1 MSQDN
6 YFTRVPDA
14 LYDALRDG
22 EITPLM
28 FDIMTHLHRWANWN
42 TGIVQTCNAKRLR
55 TALGGQHDDRVP
67 EERTIQRA
75 VQGLDEAGWIISG
88 YVRGMKVP
96 YGVQITNFLPAPDVD
111 GEKALI
117 IPMETK
123 HWKETSAFQGADEG
137 AEKALMQTVKRR
149 LKELDCSQ
157 DCSNKTVH
165 QTSVTTD
172 QPTYPSINPTSA
184 DADAQG
190 LGDVQNPLSTESV
203 PNQNQNPTS
212 FLEIGL
218 ATFFPRAQVT
228 AGNLRLMEE
237 INARLCTEEVT
248 HNGRTSSVSLEDL
261 LNYNWAHFADGSRKS
276 GLKLRSLRQAH
287 KAIVNGD
294 PENGVMAQFATHD
307 KDTCKTCMK
316 NAVAE
321 QKREA
326 AIAKFDPMVKEM
338 PLIGYRGE
346 FTTQIVRK
354 PRTKRERQELLSWRH
369 NPKKRWEKVAPFL
382 AQDNCPECHGSGRP
396 CQCIVMEEVI

>member
-1 MSQDN
+1 MRQDN
-6 YFTRVPDA
+6 FFVRVPDA
-14 LYDALRDG
+14 LYDALRDS

-28 FDIMTHLHRWANWN
+28 FNIMLHLHRWANWE
-42 TGIVQTCNAKRLR
+42 TGIVQTVNAKRLR
-55 TALGGQHDDRVP
+55 TAMGGHYDDEVAA
-67 EERTIQRA
+67 ERTIQRA
-75 VQGLDEAGWIISG
+75 LQGLDEAGWIISG
-88 YVRGMKVP
+88 YVRGMKQP
-96 YGVQITNFLPAPDVD
+96 YGVQITNYQPIAGED
-111 GEKALI
+111 GEKALL
-117 IPMETK
+117 IPMATKRWTETK
-123 HWKETSAFQGADEG
+123 AFQGGDEG
-137 AEKALMQTVKRR
+137 AEKALTQAVERR
-149 LKELDCSQ
+149 LKELDC
-157 DCSNKTVH
+157 NKTSLH
-165 QTSVTTD
+165 QTVHKTSRTID
-172 QPTYPSINPTSA
+172 QPTNQPTDQAA
-184 DADAQG
+184 DAAVPSDEI
-190 LGDVQNPLSTESV
+190 QNPESESV

-212 FLEIGL
+212 FLEIDL

-248 HNGRTSSVSLEDL
+248 YNGRTSSVSLEDL
-261 LNYNWAHFADGSRKS
+261 LNYNWAHFPDGSRKS

-326 AIAKFDPMVKEM
+326 AIAKIDPMVKEV
-338 PLIGYRGE
+338 PLIGYPGE

-354 PRTKRERQELLSWRH
+354 PRTRRERQELLSWRH

>member
-1 MSQDN
+1 MGGH
-6 YFTRVPDA
+6 
-14 LYDALRDG
+14 YDDEVA
-22 EITPLM
+22 
-28 FDIMTHLHRWANWN
+28 A
-42 TGIVQTCNAKRLR
+42 
-55 TALGGQHDDRVP
+55 
-67 EERTIQRA
+67 ERTIQRA
-75 VQGLDEAGWIISG
+75 LRGLDEAGWIISG
-88 YVRGMKVP
+88 YVRGMKQP
-96 YGVQITNFLPAPDVD
+96 YGVQITNYQPVADAD
-111 GEKALI
+111 GEKALL
-117 IPMETK
+117 IPMATK
-123 HWKETSAFQGADEG
+123 HWKETAAFQGGDEG
-137 AEKALMQTVKRR
+137 AEKALTQAVKRR
-149 LKELDCSQ
+149 LKELDCLKTSLHE
-157 DCSNKTVH
+157 TVH

-172 QPTYPSINPTSA
+172 QPTNQPTDQAA
-184 DADAQG
+184 DAAVPSDEI
-190 LGDVQNPLSTESV
+190 QNPESESV

-212 FLEIGL
+212 FLEIDL

-248 HNGRTSSVSLEDL
+248 YNGRTSSVSLEDL

-326 AIAKFDPMVKEM
+326 AIAKIDPMVKEM